1 MPHTEPRTAPQAD
14 HVLRSTEP
22 FPTSV
27 PEGKDKTSG
36 ADLARSNE
44 VVSATG
50 RPLNYPKRGQPDAN
64 VNTPSNGPV
73 VER

>member
-1 MPHTEPRTAPQAD
+1 MNVP
-14 HVLRSTEP
+14 RSTEP
-22 FPTSV
+22 FPSSV

-44 VVSATG
+44 VTSATG
-50 RPLNYPKRGQPDAN
+50 RPLDYPRRGQPDAN
-64 VNTPSNGPV
+64 VNTPRNGPI